1 MALIQNLKSNRVE
14 MRNSFLFNK
23 DIPIDSAYYYVR
35 EIAKAMTPS
44 IWGKLSKPILAGILL
59 AIFVNADTVVSA
71 TGQARAAISLSCKLS
86 Y

>member
-1 MALIQNLKSNRVE
+1 MALIQKVKINLVN

-23 DIPIDSAYYYVR
+23 GIAIGSTLCHMR
-35 EIAKAMTPS
+35 KMAKAITPS
-44 IWGKLSKPILAGILL
+44 NWGKLSKPILAGILL